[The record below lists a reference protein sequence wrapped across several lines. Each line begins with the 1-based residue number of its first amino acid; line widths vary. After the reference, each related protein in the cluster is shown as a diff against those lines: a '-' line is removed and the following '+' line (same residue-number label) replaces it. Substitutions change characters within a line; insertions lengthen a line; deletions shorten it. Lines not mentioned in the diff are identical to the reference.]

1 MGIGWESDVIVGI
14 LSLTPGLSAGV
25 LSNLDQII
33 IVIIKDFIFILV
45 VRGQRMRGDLMSTQ
59 SP

>member
-1 MGIGWESDVIVGI
+1 MGIGWESDVIAGI
-14 LSLTPGLSAGV
+14 LSLTPGLSARV

-33 IVIIKDFIFILV
+33 IVITKDFIFILV

>member
-14 LSLTPGLSAGV
+14 LSLTPGLSARV